1 VEDATV
7 KIVGVLGGMSSV
19 ASAEYYRRLNEG
31 VNARLGGHAAAELLL
46 YSVDFAV
53 IEACVHAER
62 WEQAADYLVE
72 RARRLERGGADFLVL
87 ATNTMHRVA
96 PEIEAAVS
104 IPLVHIVDVTADA
117 ALAAGAS
124 RLGLLGTAPVMQA
137 DFYRKRFAAR
147 GIEVLVPNGPDQ
159 SLVNDVIF
167 NELTR
172 GRLVDSSRKEY
183 VRIMRELADRGA
195 EGIVLGC
202 TEISLLISPADL
214 PGVPLYDTTA
224 LHVDRAVQL
233 ALGLQALPGPG
244 AA

>member
-1 VEDATV
+1 M

-72 RARRLERGGADFLVL
+72 RARRLERGGAHFLVL

-147 GIEVLVPNGPDQ
+147 GIEVLVPHGPDQ

-214 PGVPLYDTTA
+214 PGVALYDTTA